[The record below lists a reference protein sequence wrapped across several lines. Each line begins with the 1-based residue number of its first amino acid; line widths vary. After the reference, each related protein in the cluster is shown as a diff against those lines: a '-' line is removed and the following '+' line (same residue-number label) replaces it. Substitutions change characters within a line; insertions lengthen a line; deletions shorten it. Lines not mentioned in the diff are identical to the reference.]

1 MNRITEGKKYCYR
14 YYDGNDSEGCPIVTM
29 HKRVI
34 IRETDKTFWHVED
47 FPHMNLEQLINYW
60 TGGRKE
66 DRKKYIKRCYKGAD
80 RSRYHYTKEGALKAF
95 IYRKKY
101 QLSRIQLTAE
111 TVSLCLKGLKDAGFV
126 TYTTDQ
132 YGFQQRS
139 IAGVPDGD
147 YFLAAQE
154 PGPIASTYSW
164 GEC

>member
-1 MNRITEGKKYCYR
+1 M
-14 YYDGNDSEGCPIVTM
+14 S
-29 HKRVI
+29 
-34 IRETDKTFWHVED
+34 
-47 FPHMNLEQLINYW
+47 LEQLMSYW

-66 DRKKYIKRCYKGAD
+66 DRKKYIKRCSKGAD
-80 RSRYHYTKEGALKAF
+80 RSRYHYTKEEALKAF

-126 TYTTDQ
+126 TYTTDH

-164 GEC
+164 GEY

>member
-14 YYDGNDSEGCPIVTM
+14 YYGGNDSEGCPIVTM

-34 IRETDKTFWHVED
+34 IRETEKTFWHVED
-47 FPHMNLEQLINYW
+47 FPHMSLEQLISYW
-60 TGGRKE
+60 TGGLRN
-66 DRKKYIKRCYKGAD
+66 DQKKYIKRCSKGAD
-80 RSRYHYTKEGALKAF
+80 RSRYHYTKEEALKAF

-164 GEC
+164 GEY